1 MTAMAEI
8 FLPLN
13 PGIVL
18 ILVGVIAAGLPNAA
32 GRWVVVAAPVVMIGY
47 LYGVDLG
54 NLAPVAFLDYQ
65 LETFRLDPLSRI
77 FGTIF
82 LISAFLCNLFAMGD
96 TVDRAQRVAGQIYA
110 GSAIAAVFAG
120 DMITLFVFFEIAA
133 VASVFLIWARGTER
147 AYKAG
152 MRYLIIQISAGVILL
167 AGLLVHV
174 SATGSI
180 AFNHLGLDAPG
191 GALIL
196 LAFGI
201 KCAFPL
207 MHNWLQ
213 DAYPEATVSGTVIL
227 SGFTTKLAIYALA
240 RSYAGTD
247 MLIWVGA
254 LMTAFPIFF
263 AVIENDLRRVL
274 AYSLNNQLGFMVVGI
289 GIGTE
294 LALNGAVSHAFAHI
308 LYKALL
314 FMSMGAVL
322 FRTGTVNGS
331 DLGGLYKSMPWT
343 TGFCVVGAASISGF
357 PLFSGFVTKSM
368 ILTAAAVEGHWFVW
382 LVLLFASAGVFHHSG
397 IKIPYFAFFAHDS
410 GKRPKEAPWPMLTAM
425 ALTSVLCIGIGVYPE
440 PLYALLPFPVDYLP
454 YTTYHVINQL
464 QLLMFSALA
473 FTVLMITHIYPPEL
487 HSTNLDTDWFYR
499 RAAKTVFLGIGRLI
513 DTAYG
518 AVTGWLIAAI
528 RWVIRGCREQFN
540 PLGVMGGDSRVG
552 SGVAW
557 VAALLLIG
565 LIAAY
570 SST

>member
-1 MTAMAEI
+1 
-8 FLPLN
+8 
-13 PGIVL
+13 
-18 ILVGVIAAGLPNAA
+18 
-32 GRWVVVAAPVVMIGY
+32 
-47 LYGVDLG
+47 
-54 NLAPVAFLDYQ
+54 
-65 LETFRLDPLSRI
+65 
-77 FGTIF
+77 
-82 LISAFLCNLFAMGD
+82 
-96 TVDRAQRVAGQIYA
+96 
-110 GSAIAAVFAG
+110 
-120 DMITLFVFFEIAA
+120 
-133 VASVFLIWARGTER
+133 
-147 AYKAG
+147 
-152 MRYLIIQISAGVILL
+152 
-167 AGLLVHV
+167 
-174 SATGSI
+174 
-180 AFNHLGLDAPG
+180 
-191 GALIL
+191 
-196 LAFGI
+196 
-201 KCAFPL
+201 
-207 MHNWLQ
+207 
-213 DAYPEATVSGTVIL
+213 
-227 SGFTTKLAIYALA
+227 
-240 RSYAGTD
+240 
-247 MLIWVGA
+247 
-254 LMTAFPIFF
+254 
-263 AVIENDLRRVL
+263 
-274 AYSLNNQLGFMVVGI
+274 
-289 GIGTE
+289 
-294 LALNGAVSHAFAHI
+294 
-308 LYKALL
+308 
-314 FMSMGAVL
+314 MSMGAVL

-552 SGVAW
+552 NGVAW
-557 VAALLLIG
+557 IAALLLIG